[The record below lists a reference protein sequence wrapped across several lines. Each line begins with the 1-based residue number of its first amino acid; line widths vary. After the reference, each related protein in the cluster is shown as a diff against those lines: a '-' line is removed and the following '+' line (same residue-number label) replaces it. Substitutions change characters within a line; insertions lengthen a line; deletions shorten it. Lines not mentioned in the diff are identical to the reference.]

1 MVDSLSLWLH
11 LLGATL
17 WVGPQFTLALVS
29 VPVVRS
35 LQDPGLRG
43 QVTRRLTAR
52 FAMLT
57 TGALALLIVTGIEN
71 VRAYAPGDMFDLRY
85 GPILVAK
92 LILVAM
98 TVVVTLYHGAVVGPR
113 LLRATE
119 AGNQG
124 EARRLRVFSM
134 GASMLNLVLALAILY
149 AAALLGNTGFS
160 WEPR

>member
-43 QVTRRLTAR
+43 QVTRRLTSR
-52 FAMLT
+52 FAILT

-71 VRAYAPGDMFDLRY
+71 IRAYAPDDMFDLRY

-92 LILVAM
+92 LILVAL

-119 AGNQG
+119 AGDQAA
-124 EARRLRVFSM
+124 ARRLRVFSL
-134 GASMLNLVLALAILY
+134 GASMLNLLLAVAILY
-149 AAALLGNTGFS
+149 AAALLGNTAYS
-160 WEPR
+160 LHNR